1 MTGLKLLFRRSCSW
15 GRLGIPA
22 LVAVGMLVLVM
33 VFHEPMQAEDY
44 LLCKLMAHI
53 GTMFIVMFG
62 CVFLSAE
69 MCGTRLIRSSPIS
82 KELRRFSIPV
92 YNIILGTGLTTL
104 VNIVYAV
111 FILVT
116 GQDIQHISDM
126 LIISAPVCAVY
137 TLLGTVSMQI
147 TWGMI
152 VMIYAYIPA
161 ALLLAFIPRNAWENG
176 FGAELWVSALV
187 YVGAAA
193 VSAALAFVIS
203 RAFYKKYDFH
213 QIQQNATAV

>member
-1 MTGLKLLFRRSCSW
+1 MTGLKFLFRRSFSPL
-15 GRLGIPA
+15 RMGIPA
-22 LVAVGMLVLVM
+22 LIGVALLVLVM

-53 GTMFIVMFG
+53 GTMFVSVFS

-92 YNIILGTGLTTL
+92 YNIILGTGVTVL
-104 VNIVYAV
+104 VNIIYAV

-126 LIISAPVCAVY
+126 LIISAPVCAIF

-161 ALLLAFIPRNAWENG
+161 ALLLGFVPHTVWENG
-176 FGAELWVSALV
+176 FGIELWVSLLI
-187 YVGAAA
+187 YIGTA
-193 VSAALAFVIS
+193 VVTSVLAFVIS
-203 RAFYKKYDFH
+203 RIFYKKYDFH
-213 QIQQNATAV
+213 AMQQNATAV